1 MGLIEQIQNGA
12 TFTRRTVTLSQG
24 SGSSTAFGSS
34 YILLD
39 ATSAGQSRVR
49 LYSDSA
55 SVAIDSGRP
64 SSSFDYSA
72 SVGLNL
78 DSELDSTTTLIFD
91 PPIIGTALS
100 ESTTFYNVSG
110 SDVTLTYY
118 PIESQYAT
126 RQGLTFYVATSLP
139 TGSYAY
145 GNATSPKSFLILSA
159 SCNTSQ
165 SRLRLYSRDINLV
178 PPTELARSF
187 GTAIADE
194 SYLIADMVF
203 DSASYAYNISPVLQA
218 YNLTTYPQGSNFVG
232 YRIDNISTTSQI
244 SNITASLYIYSV
256 ED

>member
-1 MGLIEQIQNGA
+1 MGLIEQIQSGA
-12 TFTRRTVTLSQG
+12 AFTRNTVTLPIG
-24 SGSSTAFGSS
+24 SGSSTAFGNS

-39 ATSAGQSRVR
+39 VTSTGQSRVR

-55 SVAIDSGRP
+55 SVAIDSPR
-64 SSSFDYSA
+64 STASFDYSA

-78 DSELDSTTTLIFD
+78 DTYLDGASKLTFD
-91 PPIIGTALS
+91 PPIIATTFSA
-100 ESTTFYNVSG
+100 STTFYNVSG
-110 SDVTLTYY
+110 SGVIITYY

-126 RQGLTFYVATSLP
+126 RQQLTFYATSLV

-145 GNATSPKSFLILSA
+145 GNVTSPKSFIILSA

-178 PPTELARSF
+178 PPSELARSF
-187 GTAIADE
+187 GTALSDG

-203 DSASYAYNISPVLQA
+203 DSASYAYKVSPVLQA
-218 YNLTTYPQGSNFVG
+218 YNLTTYTEGSNFVG
-232 YRIDNISTTSQI
+232 YRIDNISTTSSI
-244 SNITASLYIYSV
+244 ANVTASLYIYSV